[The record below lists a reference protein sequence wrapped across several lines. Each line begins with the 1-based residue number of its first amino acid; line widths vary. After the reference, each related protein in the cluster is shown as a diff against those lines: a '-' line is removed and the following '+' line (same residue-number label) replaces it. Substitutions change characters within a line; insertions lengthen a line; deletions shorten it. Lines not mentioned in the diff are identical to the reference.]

1 MLVLFLLETGLLSFK
16 NHYQELGSGH
26 YFIDAIVLS
35 LAFTNG
41 VRITN
46 GYSVVGLFQ
55 NCFASRQVVYFLATD
70 PNRGKKVTMA
80 ILITLLEI
88 SLNHYELFSVQRLI
102 RLC

>member
-1 MLVLFLLETGLLSFK
+1 MLFLLETGLLSFK

-70 PNRGKKVTMA
+70 PNQKSYNGHSNNIVRNK
-80 ILITLLEI
+80 LN
-88 SLNHYELFSVQRLI
+88 SLRIIFSSETN
-102 RLC
+102 